1 MGPLGASSSSLDP
14 AALGGLRG
22 GARAGDDRALEAAA
36 RQLESLFLN
45 QLLKSMRAAS
55 DLGGEEGGNPFES
68 RDTRLYT
75 SLLDEQLANRLAARP
90 GIGLADMVIAQVRR
104 SREAVAPT
112 GEAGAVKNPAELGP
126 I

>member
-1 MGPLGASSSSLDP
+1 MGPIGGLSSSLDP

-55 DLGGEEGGNPFES
+55 DLGGDDGSNPFES

-75 SLLDEQLANRLAARP
+75 SLLDEQLANRLASGP
-90 GIGLADMVIAQVRR
+90 GIGLADRVIAEVRR
-104 SREAVAPT
+104 SRDGSVPAAAAT
-112 GEAGAVKNPAELGP
+112 AIKNPAAGP

>member
-1 MGPLGASSSSLDP
+1 MNVSAAVSSSLDP

-22 GARAGDDRALEAAA
+22 GARAGEDRALETAA
-36 RQLESLFLN
+36 RQLESLFIN

-75 SLLDEQLANRLAARP
+75 SLLDEQLANRLAAGP
-90 GIGLADMVIAQVRR
+90 GIGLADRVIAEVRR
-104 SREAVAPT
+104 SREALAPNVDPSPVKKPA
-112 GEAGAVKNPAELGP
+112 AGS

>member
-1 MGPLGASSSSLDP
+1 MGPIGAASSSLDP
-14 AALGGLRG
+14 AALGALRG
-22 GARAGDDRALEAAA
+22 NARGGDDRALEAAA

-55 DLGGEEGGNPFES
+55 DLGGEEGSNPFES

-104 SREAVAPT
+104 SREAVAPAS
-112 GEAGAVKNPAELGP
+112 ESGAVKNPAERP